1 MFIQGQIERPA
12 HVAAV
17 VASHS
22 SRFFYAKK
30 NREAIFFGVIQQAS
44 QLAWTNRPAHA
55 RHSRL
60 CFPHLKIFLASC
72 NKRHSWL
79 GRIDRPAHVTA
90 VAASHTSK
98 FFLRQKKSR
107 SDFFWRH
114 PLRVTARLDVSTVA
128 LTSQPS
134 PLPTRQNK
142 KLRQKKIAERFFF
155 GVDRCA
161 SQLAWTNRP

>member
-1 MFIQGQIERPA
+1 M
-12 HVAAV
+12 
-17 VASHS
+17 ASTV
-22 SRFFYAKK
+22 RVCL
-30 NREAIFFGVIQQAS
+30 NTQDDRGV
-44 QLAWTNRPAHA
+44 N
-55 RHSRL
+55 
-60 CFPHLKIFLASC
+60 
-72 NKRHSWL
+72 N
-79 GRIDRPAHVTA
+79 
-90 VAASHTSK
+90 

-134 PLPTRQNK
+134 PLPTRQKK

-161 SQLAWTNRP
+161 SQLSPLPTGPRTSQLAWTNRPFRKFVSYFFRKPCHLMTYKFLLIRRVHKMVASQS